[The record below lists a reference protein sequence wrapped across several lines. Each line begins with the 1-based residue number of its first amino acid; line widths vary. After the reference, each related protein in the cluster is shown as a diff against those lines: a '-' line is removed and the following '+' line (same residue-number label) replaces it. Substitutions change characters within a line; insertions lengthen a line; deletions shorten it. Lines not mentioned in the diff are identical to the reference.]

1 MALNGWVTLQQ
12 NSVFIDAL
20 RADLLRADY
29 RSASL
34 LALWGED
41 ADAALVR
48 GNPLPIRR
56 HLAGRTD
63 EPSDPTF
70 ARVMCARLF
79 ILGQSCPVADVESA
93 FPETGVSG
101 LEALALVSA
110 ADGFVRASL
119 ELRPYTFTDGAESID
134 WWLAADLG
142 ELIVGGALRAD
153 HVVGVG
159 GASRTLAGLIIPEP
173 ITLALDL
180 GTGCGIQALHLAR
193 HAERV
198 IATDISQRALDI
210 AHFNAELNQARGI
223 EFRLGNMFEPVAEER
238 FDRIVSN
245 PPFVITPR
253 GADAPEYEYRD
264 GGREG
269 DDIVREMIETA
280 PRYLVPGGIVQMLGN
295 WEYRAD
301 EDAFDRIRGWL
312 DAEIDAWVLER
323 ERQDPVRYAETWIR
337 DGGTRPGDP
346 EFERLCGAW
355 LDDFDRRGTTG
366 IGFGYVLLRRGDQGL
381 APWRRFERVA
391 SRVSGALGAHVGQV
405 LAARDWQAAR
415 DDAALGAE
423 ALRVSGD
430 VTEERHYWPGNEDP
444 SVMIL
449 HQGAGFGRTVD
460 LDTGLA
466 AIVGASDGTL
476 EVGVLVA
483 AIAQLLEVD
492 EAALRAELLPRL
504 RELLDEGFL
513 VPEEF
518 AAPTSA

>member
-1 MALNGWVTLQQ
+1 MTLEQ
-12 NSVFIDAL
+12 NPATLAAL
-20 RADLLRADY
+20 RADLIRADFHT
-29 RSASL
+29 ASL

-48 GNPLPIRR
+48 ANTLPAERALAARR
-56 HLAGRTD
+56 DATS
-63 EPSDPTF
+63 EPAF
-70 ARVMCARLF
+70 ARAVLAKLF
-79 ILGQSCPVADVESA
+79 ILGHTLSRDEVAAALPSA
-93 FPETGVSG
+93 GIDG
-101 LEALALVSA
+101 LIDLALAENTDAGL
-110 ADGFVRASL
+110 RALL
-119 ELRPYTFTDGAESID
+119 ELRPYTFTDGTDAVN

-142 ELIVGGALRAD
+142 ETIVGGPLRPD

-159 GASRTLAGLIIPEP
+159 GASRTLAGLIVPES
-173 ITLALDL
+173 IDTALDL

-193 HAERV
+193 YARRV
-198 IATDISQRALDI
+198 IATDISERALRV
-210 AHFNAELNQARGI
+210 ARFNADLNEVAGI
-223 EFRLGNMFEPVAEER
+223 EFRLGSMFEPVAGER

-269 DDIVREMIETA
+269 DDIVREMVQEA
-280 PRYLVPGGIVQMLGN
+280 PRHLTPGGLVQMLGN

-301 EDAFDRIRGWL
+301 VDAFERIRSWL
-312 DAEIDAWVLER
+312 DADVDAWVLER

-346 EFERLCGAW
+346 EFVRLCGAW
-355 LDDFDRRGTTG
+355 LDDFERRGTVG
-366 IGFGYVLLRRGDQGL
+366 VGFGYVLLRRTDSDL
-381 APWRRFERVA
+381 PIWRRFERVG
-391 SRVSGALGAHVGQV
+391 SRVAGALGAHVGQV

-415 DDAALGAE
+415 SDAALLGE
-423 ALRVSGD
+423 SLRVSGD

-476 EVGVLVA
+476 EVGVLIA
-483 AIAQLLEVD
+483 AIAELLEVD
-492 EAALRAELLPRL
+492 TGALGAELLPRL

-518 AAPTSA
+518 AAA